1 MTYEDRIEKF
11 VEYYNETG
19 SKLLAALLIPD
30 IVDDSYF
37 ERDKPSLEVYECHEY
52 YKKER
57 ISFPEITERL
67 NELAQQNVPKSPI
80 FTYKKRLAAFCEE
93 NRAAVKAEVLKEL
106 AEAEKIAE
114 KEFYEKEKLT
124 KIEMDEIYKEK
135 YEKELQEYNLRFH
148 PTQEY
153 IEKEFM
159 LYINGIKRKI
169 RDAGRD
175 CISIRFGAVAKLEY
189 NSAGK
194 SKFSCD
200 ISVDSF
206 QDFSEYSDYK
216 IGITP
221 TGKISQRHKTLKEL
235 QTEYAQNIASLA
247 FICAASLFN
256 ITMDAESVLVSCY
269 VDYIDEAT
277 GNEKTGCIYSIIV
290 PRNLMKT
297 YKMENLNTVAAL
309 LSLEGSVDIRKDKDI
324 YFVNPIEWNLDLGK
338 DSPDNDNYDEEESEE
353 EYDEGEN
360 DEDSEEYDDKI
371 IFIDFR
377 RFNVNLN
384 VTSQFKEIF
393 DATASQVFQ
402 LKDQVKHFVEHLT
415 VFNDDFDND
424 NYAEGFC
431 KFIHILSVLKLTD
444 KMIFLERSESL
455 EENFKLFFD
464 NNAYAMGEI
473 RKFLENNFFSKIAN
487 GEKVPLDMISNM
499 LISHIV
505 CDNDEDSE

>member
-1 MTYEDRIEKF
+1 
-11 VEYYNETG
+11 
-19 SKLLAALLIPD
+19 
-30 IVDDSYF
+30 
-37 ERDKPSLEVYECHEY
+37 
-52 YKKER
+52 
-57 ISFPEITERL
+57 
-67 NELAQQNVPKSPI
+67 
-80 FTYKKRLAAFCEE
+80 
-93 NRAAVKAEVLKEL
+93 
-106 AEAEKIAE
+106 
-114 KEFYEKEKLT
+114 
-124 KIEMDEIYKEK
+124 
-135 YEKELQEYNLRFH
+135 
-148 PTQEY
+148 
-153 IEKEFM
+153 
-159 LYINGIKRKI
+159 
-169 RDAGRD
+169 
-175 CISIRFGAVAKLEY
+175 
-189 NSAGK
+189 
-194 SKFSCD
+194 
-200 ISVDSF
+200 
-206 QDFSEYSDYK
+206 
-216 IGITP
+216 
-221 TGKISQRHKTLKEL
+221 
-235 QTEYAQNIASLA
+235 
-247 FICAASLFN
+247 
-256 ITMDAESVLVSCY
+256 
-269 VDYIDEAT
+269 
-277 GNEKTGCIYSIIV
+277 
-290 PRNLMKT
+290 
-297 YKMENLNTVAAL
+297 KMENLNTVAAL
-309 LSLEGSVDIRKDKDI
+309 LSLDGNVDIRKNRDV
-324 YFVNPIEWNLDLGK
+324 YFVEPLEWNFDLGK

-360 DEDSEEYDDKI
+360 DEDSEKYNDKI

-473 RKFLENNFFSKIAN
+473 RKFLENDFFSKIAN